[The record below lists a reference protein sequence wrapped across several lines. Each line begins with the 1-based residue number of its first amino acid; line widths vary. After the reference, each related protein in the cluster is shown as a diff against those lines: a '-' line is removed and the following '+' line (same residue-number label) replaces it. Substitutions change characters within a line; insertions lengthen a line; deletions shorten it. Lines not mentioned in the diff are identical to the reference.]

1 MDSVSIFCFFSYA
14 ICGHPKIFSTEIRV
28 PFGSNA
34 NLACMSNFRSDT
46 NNQEKGRRQGASSPE
61 RIYGTFHGSHNR
73 RGEFYANPTAS
84 SVMRR
89 NKIFTMEERLK
100 MTPPTWP
107 LPPPPLPPPPPLD
120 GMMTPGGA
128 KNSEDD
134 TTRKKV
140 VTDIGAGDDSF
151 VR

>member
-1 MDSVSIFCFFSYA
+1 MDSVSIFCLFSYA

-34 NLACMSNFRSDT
+34 NLACMSNFRSET

-61 RIYGTFHGSHNR
+61 RIYGTIHGSHNR

-100 MTPPTWP
+100 MI
-107 LPPPPLPPPPPLD
+107 
-120 GMMTPGGA
+120 PGGA

-134 TTRKKV
+134 PTRTKV
-140 VTDIGAGDDSF
+140 VIDIGAGDDSF